1 MADACEH
8 LRGLTANDF
17 PQASTPTACEECL
30 KEGTVWVALREC
42 KTCGHVGCC
51 DSSLGKHATR
61 HFHETRHPVM
71 RALPPA
77 TWTWCYIDEVT
88 NTLV

>member
-1 MADACEH
+1 
-8 LRGLTANDF
+8 
-17 PQASTPTACEECL
+17 
-30 KEGTVWVALREC
+30 
-42 KTCGHVGCC
+42 VGCC